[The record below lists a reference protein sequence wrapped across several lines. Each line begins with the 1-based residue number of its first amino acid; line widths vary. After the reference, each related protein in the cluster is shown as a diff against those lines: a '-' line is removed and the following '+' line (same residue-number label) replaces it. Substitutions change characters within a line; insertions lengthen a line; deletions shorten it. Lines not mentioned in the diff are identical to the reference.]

1 MKTWKNRPQKLL
13 IIDPNFFFS
22 NADWPKSSPNFNSCS
37 IKISRR
43 GTSLKWLWYEIDY
56 IRLIMNANYLSHA
69 LNSRNM
75 KVFDK
80 KHSSVSSVIEDFS
93 DGRFLWNRNWNLG
106 WIWAGRHYW
115 KKAIWADYEQ
125 LLRPIFSSFCGPKKK
140 FKTLQ
145 RPL

>member
-1 MKTWKNRPQKLL
+1 MKNWIFKKKFKDFLFFLVRTLQCFYFSFFYCICPWKTWKNRPQKLL

-80 KHSSVSSVIEDFS
+80 KHSSVSSVIEDV
-93 DGRFLWNRNWNLG
+93 LWWVNISWM
-106 WIWAGRHYW
+106 
-115 KKAIWADYEQ
+115 
-125 LLRPIFSSFCGPKKK
+125 FF
-140 FKTLQ
+140 
-145 RPL
+145 